1 MDREAPEALTRI
13 RLRRVPRAD
22 PRDLAAQEEGAGG
35 AWPSEGPVAEGAW
48 GEAQAVDG
56 SPKAACFAAEAEEVA
71 AVVAE
76 VEAEGGWDARP

>member
-1 MDREAPEALTRI
+1 VE
-13 RLRRVPRAD
+13 
-22 PRDLAAQEEGAGG
+22 
-35 AWPSEGPVAEGAW
+35 EGAW